1 MKTKHMVL
9 SGLGVFVLW
18 LFFWPSEKDHL
29 NAQMA
34 ELCKID
40 GGVKIYERVKLPAD
54 AFNQWGGLKTPKS
67 IKKGNEYVSQIADIY
82 ESSTEKANI
91 KNGDPF
97 KGEGSLARYL
107 TKVVRVTDKK
117 ILAEYVSYSRAGG
130 DRWFAGMPSAEN
142 CPISDGTSVFEKI
155 LYK

>member
-40 GGVKIYERVKLPAD
+40 GGVKIYERVKLPAEMY
-54 AFNQWGGLKTPKS
+54 NEWGGLKNKKFVRQNNKDLMLIGS
-67 IKKGNEYVSQIADIY
+67 DYILIEESVDIKKG
-82 ESSTEKANI
+82 
-91 KNGDPF
+91 DPL
-97 KGEGSLARYL
+97 KGEGWLLRSHSEIR
-107 TKVVRVTDKK
+107 RITDNAL
-117 ILAEYVSYSRAGG
+117 LAEAVQYGRAGG
-130 DRWFAGMPSAEN
+130 DRWSAGMHSIDD
-142 CPISDGTSVFEKI
+142 CPNEPIDLFKQVFSK
-155 LYK
+155 